1 MINATRAAET
11 AELLFIEQ
19 AVAAA
24 AAAETTT
31 PETRAAKKVAKIAA
45 TKTKHQQPKW

>member
-19 AVAAA
+19 AVA